1 MSYGFKTCPH
11 CHGEMR
17 VYYEGDGSSGG
28 RCPNCER
35 WYNFAPMKFKPR
47 IDPEGA
53 FYEVIIDTTLVEE
66 DGTAYG
72 GKFKSYKTTTIR
84 SMESLGIYTNLEG
97 AIKRIKEVEAEAEAQ
112 VTDTSYVDVSAT
124 IKRWNHDRTEWEFW
138 RPEYAELDKEVSA

>member
-1 MSYGFKTCPH
+1 
-11 CHGEMR
+11 MR
-17 VYYEGDGSSGG
+17 K
-28 RCPNCER
+28 
-35 WYNFAPMKFKPR
+35 APMKFSPH

-53 FYEVIIDTTLVEE
+53 FYEVIIDSTLVEA

-72 GKFKSYKTTTIR
+72 GTVKSYKTTPIR

-97 AIKRIKEVEAEAEAQ
+97 ALKRVEEVKAEAKAQ

-138 RPEYAELDKEVSA
+138 RPEYAELDKEVFA

>member
-17 VYYEGDGSSGG
+17 VIYEGDGSSGG

-35 WYNFAPMKFKPR
+35 WFNFAPMKFTPR
-47 IDPEGA
+47 IDPKGA
-53 FYEVIIDTTLVEE
+53 FYEVIVHSYLVEE

-72 GKFKSYKTTTIR
+72 GRGRSYRKTAIK

-97 AIKRIKEVEAEAEAQ
+97 ALKRVEEVKAEAKAQ
-112 VTDTSYVDVSAT
+112 VTDTSYVELYAD

-138 RPEYAELDKEVSA
+138 RPEYAELDKEVFA